1 MLSLLTNTEPIF
13 DELESHQVSL
23 QTMHGSSAAGSFM
36 DEVVKW
42 QKRLQTIEAV
52 LSLWLEVQDKW
63 TELEE
68 VIVGQ
73 ILLIPVVEYMLK

>member
-1 MLSLLTNTEPIF
+1 MT
-13 DELESHQVSL
+13 L
-23 QTMHGSSAAGSFM
+23 QSMQSSSAAGSFM

-52 LSLWLEVQDKW
+52 LSLWLEVQDRW

-68 VIVGQ
+68 VCK
-73 ILLIPVVEYMLK
+73 LN

>member
-1 MLSLLTNTEPIF
+1 MA
-13 DELESHQVSL
+13 L

-52 LSLWLEVQDKW
+52 LSIWLEVQDRW

-68 VIVGQ
+68 VR
-73 ILLIPVVEYMLK
+73 LLLHVDTSQVYLLYENVFVSVESHV